1 MGHWWSS
8 SNSPMCTLG
17 VSSVRTTV
25 PLPGTMLLSAE
36 DHCWCCSLP
45 FLECHSSSS
54 SPSSIGSFYSS
65 HQEARTGI
73 QDLVF
78 VLVNK
83 PHKCLNLRLANNRQW
98 VNSRWM
104 MNPRL
109 MISEA
114 KPFMLPPTPTFV
126 CFLYETLLSAM
137 YFVLERTSQ
146 VAGVQSLVTQTLWWW
161 QSHFQLVWARYCV
174 YLKLCT

>member
-1 MGHWWSS
+1 
-8 SNSPMCTLG
+8 MCTLG

-45 FLECHSSSS
+45 LLECRSSS

-73 QDLVF
+73 PDLVF
-78 VLVNK
+78 VLTNK

-98 VNSRWM
+98 VNSGWM

-109 MISEA
+109 RDFWSKA
-114 KPFMLPPTPTFV
+114 FHAPPPTPGFV
-126 CFLYETLLSAM
+126 CFLYEMLLSPM